1 MGRLTP
7 TASFSEPIDGVH
19 RLFGEWKRR
28 QPFLHP
34 CSNLFGGGGS
44 AWRGVQFQHRQVNF
58 KLHQFSPVARRHL
71 PLNVGLDLPS
81 IVPTGGQAFVQN
93 RRLASKEHDAVN
105 FQQMGQVAVDKPT
118 PLCRRLPGFG
128 QPVNVDGGGTVRFVN
143 GSHAIVFLGEGG
155 QRQHLPAF
163 PLHRFAQGCFSGSGC
178 ARHGEDA
185 RGHHERWAAAMVN
198 KRRRW
203 RAIPSIKGMIAS
215 VVLSEVDTMFGM
227 QDPSQTLHQIE
238 RYMQEGRLE
247 LSEVMAT
254 QFCDMMLA
262 KKKRDPQQQIFLLK
276 GLRLMC
282 DVYLMRDKADQSMAS
297 IKRMHSE
304 RKALVKILQKHAPQ
318 MLEAMQPE
326 HEDHLRA
333 GRLYAAAGKQ
343 RAASKAFAKCEK
355 LSPGHLAA
363 AHTAADL
370 MPTKA
375 HVDRLLAAVSAAG
388 DVIHANGV
396 FELQPTASPPVAL
409 ETVLNSLRH
418 ASASQ
423 PGKAPTCQ
431 AEITR
436 LEGQRT
442 AILAGEQAANARLQS
457 ALDSLQPKHDYY
469 QYG

>member
-1 MGRLTP
+1 
-7 TASFSEPIDGVH
+7 
-19 RLFGEWKRR
+19 
-28 QPFLHP
+28 
-34 CSNLFGGGGS
+34 
-44 AWRGVQFQHRQVNF
+44 
-58 KLHQFSPVARRHL
+58 
-71 PLNVGLDLPS
+71 
-81 IVPTGGQAFVQN
+81 
-93 RRLASKEHDAVN
+93 
-105 FQQMGQVAVDKPT
+105 
-118 PLCRRLPGFG
+118 
-128 QPVNVDGGGTVRFVN
+128 
-143 GSHAIVFLGEGG
+143 
-155 QRQHLPAF
+155 
-163 PLHRFAQGCFSGSGC
+163 
-178 ARHGEDA
+178 
-185 RGHHERWAAAMVN
+185 MVN

-203 RAIPSIKGMIAS
+203 TVKPSIKGMIAS

-375 HVDRLLAAVSAAG
+375 HVDRLLAAVGAAG

-418 ASASQ
+418 ASANQ
-423 PGKAPTCQ
+423 PGKAPACQ

-436 LEGQRT
+436 LEGQRA
-442 AILAGEQAANARLQS
+442 AIIAGEQAANARLQS

>member
-1 MGRLTP
+1 MT
-7 TASFSEPIDGVH
+7 
-19 RLFGEWKRR
+19 
-28 QPFLHP
+28 
-34 CSNLFGGGGS
+34 
-44 AWRGVQFQHRQVNF
+44 
-58 KLHQFSPVARRHL
+58 RRHF
-71 PLNVGLDLPS
+71 PLDVGFDLPS
-81 IVPTGGQAFVQN
+81 IVPTSGQAFVED
-93 RRLASKEHDAVN
+93 RRLAPKKHDTVN
-105 FQQMGQVAVDKPT
+105 LQKMGQVAVDEPT
-118 PLCRRLPGFG
+118 AFFRRLPGFG
-128 QPVNVDGGGTVRFVN
+128 QSVNIDGGGTVRFVN
-143 GSHAIVFLGEGG
+143 RAQAIVFLGECG

-163 PLHRFAQGCFSGSGC
+163 ALHRFAKGCFPGSGC
-178 ARHGEDA
+178 ARHSEDA
-185 RGHHERWAAAMVN
+185 RVHHERIVAVMVN

-203 RAIPSIKGMIAS
+203 TVKPPIKGMIAS

-318 MLEAMQPE
+318 MLKAMQPE

-363 AHTAADL
+363 AHTATDL

-388 DVIHANGV
+388 DVIHANGT

-418 ASASQ
+418 ASANQ
-423 PGKAPTCQ
+423 PGKAPACQ

-436 LEGQRT
+436 LEGQHA

>member
-1 MGRLTP
+1 
-7 TASFSEPIDGVH
+7 
-19 RLFGEWKRR
+19 
-28 QPFLHP
+28 
-34 CSNLFGGGGS
+34 
-44 AWRGVQFQHRQVNF
+44 
-58 KLHQFSPVARRHL
+58 
-71 PLNVGLDLPS
+71 
-81 IVPTGGQAFVQN
+81 
-93 RRLASKEHDAVN
+93 
-105 FQQMGQVAVDKPT
+105 
-118 PLCRRLPGFG
+118 
-128 QPVNVDGGGTVRFVN
+128 
-143 GSHAIVFLGEGG
+143 
-155 QRQHLPAF
+155 
-163 PLHRFAQGCFSGSGC
+163 
-178 ARHGEDA
+178 
-185 RGHHERWAAAMVN
+185 
-198 KRRRW
+198 
-203 RAIPSIKGMIAS
+203 MIAS
-215 VVLSEVDTMFGM
+215 MVLREHDTMFGM

-262 KKKRDPQQQIFLLK
+262 KKKRDAQQQIFLLK

-297 IKRMHSE
+297 IKRMHGE
-304 RKALVKILQKHAPQ
+304 RKALVKLLQKHAPH

-363 AHTAADL
+363 AHTAVDL

-375 HVDRLLAAVSAAG
+375 HVDRLLAAVGAAG
-388 DVIHANGV
+388 DVIHANGA
-396 FELQPTASPPVAL
+396 FELQPAASPAVDLDTVVA
-409 ETVLNSLRH
+409 SLKH
-418 ASASQ
+418 AASNQ
-423 PGKAPTCQ
+423 AGKAQACQ
-431 AEITR
+431 VEMTR
-436 LEGQRT
+436 LEDQRA